1 MIPCIRP
8 AYSRCSVNAY
18 GWKDGWLMDR
28 WMDGWMDVYTTILSF
43 PSLLW
48 TTCFYQSQSLQW
60 QLLSA
65 AAHKRPTLLRQQ
77 WKMISGAVQMMV
89 REHSGISINIK
100 REDGHHLQKEPRCST
115 KASATPSADGYWVP
129 GCEALLCPHWWWSN
143 KNPLGLG
150 QKGHRL
156 WN

>member
-1 MIPCIRP
+1 M
-8 AYSRCSVNAY
+8 
-18 GWKDGWLMDR
+18 DGWLN
-28 WMDGWMDVYTTILSF
+28 GCIYYCSVF
-43 PSLLW
+43 PKSPLNYLLLPKPKSSVAASL
-48 TTCFYQSQSLQW
+48 CSRPQ
-60 QLLSA
+60 
-65 AAHKRPTLLRQQ
+65 RPTLLRQQ

-100 REDGHHLQKEPRCST
+100 RKDGHHLQKEPRCST
-115 KASATPSADGYWVP
+115 KASATPSADGHWDPV
-129 GCEALLCPHWWWSN
+129 CEALLCPHWWWSN